1 MEETCPAADGVQGDA
16 EPTVAGVEGVTELVV
31 VGVRGD
37 AEPVVWAGVGKFV
50 GGRWRPSPSE
60 CPMEWVAA
68 MRG

>member
-1 MEETCPAADGVQGDA
+1 MARVG
-16 EPTVAGVEGVTELVV
+16 GVTELVV